1 MASGPTY
8 TACLVRDIPS
18 GEWTIQLVE
27 IPGVISEGRTITE
40 ALENVREALWAWTDD
55 RVHARAAAFVVEFAP
70 R

>member
-8 TACLVRDIPS
+8 TACLVLDAPS
-18 GEWTIQLVE
+18 REWRIQLVE

-55 RVHARAAAFVVEFAP
+55 RVHAQAATFVVEFAP